1 MKMKNKGKI
10 KIKNILAVVLAFT
23 MLLTGVP
30 MSVSAAAA
38 EELAEA
44 TEKVSDAVKN
54 AGASLG
60 YMMLDTA
67 TQLGRQNLQQA
78 WTNVETLEI
87 FGKTAKSAASYLRAA
102 VTSGDWKYEEL
113 GDGTIVITD
122 YLGNAQVVNIPAEID
137 GYKVTEIGESAFYSN
152 GDLLVVTIPN
162 GVIAIGN
169 EAFAGCNKITT
180 ITLPSSVK
188 KIGLESFARCSNLT
202 HISLPEGLTV
212 IGAEA
217 FYNCSKLTNLE
228 IPSSVISID
237 NHAFESC
244 TGLTNIVIPEGIE
257 SLSDRIFYGCTNL
270 RSVTIPNSV
279 LSIGNGA
286 FNGCSSLSDIYIPD
300 SVLSIDGGAFQNC
313 SSLKQLIIPSS
324 VVTIGDGAFSGCLG
338 LQEIVIPEGVL
349 SIGDSAFYNCDGIK
363 EVIIPSSVTYLGS
376 DAFRGCIG
384 LRSVSLNDAISVINS
399 GTFYGCSALTSI
411 NFTDNIIKIDKDAF
425 YGCVS
430 LTEIILPDSVTS
442 LGRNAFNSCSSVS
455 NLVLSNNLI
464 TIPYGAFAGCNR
476 LTSVIIPNSV
486 TTINGGTWDASG
498 SFENCKNL
506 KYVVIPDSVTN
517 IGNSE
522 TFYNCT
528 KLSDIYYG
536 GMEEQWDK
544 ISGSS
549 SIDSSINIHFN
560 SSGPELVDGFNQVIY
575 RADDILKSGSLS
587 NKQLQFALEQ
597 RGVCDDLL
605 TEVDGN
611 LMHAWDALQIV
622 CDTIGNIASLP
633 DAIIEKKDMYAACV
647 LKTLQSSMNINLAD
661 GFQDMVSWRSDIVS
675 ILDNL
680 FEAKYQM
687 SMSQLNKGFKNLSK
701 AEQTKIMTDV
711 QNTFK
716 SHKGISNAA
725 EIIGL
730 FSLSL
735 DLFDS
740 IESYLEYLYSGYVL
754 SQMSDSVKMVIH
766 EMYKQSSS
774 SNNIFLKAA
783 LSDCVDT
790 IDASAAEFLLKA
802 SGRLLN
808 SAGYDIQKFFANAF
822 WGKVSSQL
830 IAKNPKVAILFASM
844 KGSSIL
850 TNALFNTDEQTAAY
864 GAMEIAVEIQNV
876 AVEAYEALAA
886 VYKNNKTEKN
896 AAAMLSSVDMIFAAL
911 NVDFD
916 AGYDFFNVADKSF
929 VNRVKKFFTGCNDY
943 KDIQKT
949 IKSMKLSCGNT
960 YHSVITGWVG
970 NLEIDYPGSGLA
982 EHYESIY
989 EQVMQKITKEYTI
1002 KCPVDIYVYD
1012 KTTNELVATVI
1023 DNKAWCANEDITI
1036 SVIDDEKTVQFY
1048 EDETNYR
1055 VEMIGNDTGSM
1066 DVTINEFDELGN
1078 DVRTVSYHSIPLT
1091 VNKRYETT
1099 VDSQTM
1105 QEEAYHIVDK
1115 ETNKEISCDSDT
1127 LKNSS
1132 QKYKLTVV
1140 YGMAEM
1146 DETICLTAD
1155 VTPGEWITLTA
1166 CIPDGY
1172 TFSNWSSDGG
1182 VFENTFDAQTS
1193 FCMPNS
1199 DVTVTVNM
1207 TENSEKPA
1215 VVNISKD
1222 ELVLKPNQQVELHAT
1237 ANPSGVIKWYSTNP
1251 EILTV
1256 DANGKITAKA
1266 NGTAMVVAIVEET
1279 GAMDTCAV
1287 MVTETTVSG
1296 DVNGDGKVTA
1306 VDARWVLQIA
1316 AGTREVTESEKTSV
1330 DLNGDGKVTAVDA
1343 RWVLQ
1348 IAAGT
1353 RVL

>member
-1 MKMKNKGKI
+1 MKMKNNGK
-10 KIKNILAVVLAFT
+10 KRLKNILSVALALII
-23 MLLTGVP
+23 LLTAVP

-38 EELAEA
+38 EELSET
-44 TEKVSDAVKN
+44 TEKVSDAVKS

-60 YMMLDTA
+60 YMLLDTA
-67 TQLGRQNLQQA
+67 TEVGRQNLQQA
-78 WTNVETLEI
+78 STNVETLEM
-87 FGKTAKSAASYLRAA
+87 FSRTAKSAANYLRAA

-122 YLGNAQVVNIPAEID
+122 YLGNAQVVNVPSEID
-137 GYKVTEIGESAFYSN
+137 GYKVTEIGDGAFQYGNS
-152 GDLLVVTIPN
+152 DLLVVSVPEGVTKIGSRAFGELSRLTSISLPSTLKEIGSSAFYECTNLTTIILPDGLTTIGREAFYKCSKLSNFSIPSSVTSIGNQALCGCSGLTSISIPN
-162 GVIAIGN
+162 GMTSVPYGMFQSCSRLKNVTIPDSVISIESYAFNGCSALTGISIPSSVVSIGN
-169 EAFAGCNKITT
+169 SAFNGCTGLKAVN
-180 ITLPSSVK
+180 LPSSVMT
-188 KIGLESFARCSNLT
+188 IGDYAFIGCSGLQGIT
-202 HISLPEGLTV
+202 LPFG
-212 IGAEA
+212 
-217 FYNCSKLTNLE
+217 
-228 IPSSVISID
+228 VISIGD
-237 NHAFESC
+237 SAFQSCSGLKSVVIPTSVTALGSNVFRGCSGLTSVILPNTISAIEEGTFYSCYGLTSITIPESVVEIGELAFQGC
-244 TGLTNIVIPEGIE
+244 YSLTNIVIPDTVTSIG
-257 SLSDRIFYGCTNL
+257 DTVFADCTNL
-270 RSVTIPNSV
+270 ENIVLSNSITTIPYH
-279 LSIGNGA
+279 A
-286 FNGCSSLSDIYIPD
+286 FVD
-300 SVLSIDGGAFQNC
+300 
-313 SSLKQLIIPSS
+313 
-324 VVTIGDGAFSGCLG
+324 
-338 LQEIVIPEGVL
+338 
-349 SIGDSAFYNCDGIK
+349 CDK
-363 EVIIPSSVTYLGS
+363 
-376 DAFRGCIG
+376 
-384 LRSVSLNDAISVINS
+384 
-399 GTFYGCSALTSI
+399 LTSI
-411 NFTDNIIKIDKDAF
+411 I
-425 YGCVS
+425 
-430 LTEIILPDSVTS
+430 
-442 LGRNAFNSCSSVS
+442 
-455 NLVLSNNLI
+455 
-464 TIPYGAFAGCNR
+464 
-476 LTSVIIPNSV
+476 
-486 TTINGGTWDASG
+486 
-498 SFENCKNL
+498 
-506 KYVVIPDSVTN
+506 IPDSVTTIEN
-517 IGNSE
+517 NAFSENYAYGSCGLEYVILPDSITYIGSE
-522 TFYNCT
+522 AFSLCSDLT
-528 KLSDIYYG
+528 DIYYAG
-536 GMEEQWDK
+536 TEEQWK
-544 ISGSS
+544 LIPGTN
-549 SIDSSINIHFN
+549 NIHRSAIVHFN

-587 NKQLQFALEQ
+587 NNQLQFALEQ

-611 LMHAWDALQIV
+611 LMHAWDALQVV

-774 SNNIFLKAA
+774 SNNILLKAA

-864 GAMEIAVEIQNV
+864 GAMEIAVEIQDI
-876 AVEAYEALAA
+876 AIEAYETLAT

-916 AGYDFFNVADKSF
+916 AGYDFFNVADNSF
-929 VNRVKKFFTGCNDY
+929 VNRVKKFFTGCDDY

-949 IKSMKLSCGNT
+949 IKSMKSSCGNT